1 MKRIKTFIVALIA
14 AVALLTPVAAV
25 AHDQQQ
31 PPKTAD
37 TEYEP
42 VTGEEQEQL
51 PAAPLVI
58 GAYAVVWLAVI
69 VYLWSIWRRLSQ
81 VEREIAQVARRIEAG
96 GRR

>member
-1 MKRIKTFIVALIA
+1 MKRIKTLIIA
-14 AVALLTPVAAV
+14 ALAAIALLTPAAAV
-25 AHDQQQ
+25 AQQQ
-31 PPKTAD
+31 PPPRTAD

-42 VTGEEQEQL
+42 VTGAVQEQL

-69 VYLWSIWRRLSQ
+69 FYLWSIWRRLAS